1 MLPMGVPP
9 KCSGRYLHKR
19 ATASL
24 PQSASKRENMESIE
38 TLTQEEAR
46 LLAQKLKIK
55 KLEYSV
61 QEQAQK
67 NFLPLFKTTPL
78 IS

>member
-1 MLPMGVPP
+1 
-9 KCSGRYLHKR
+9 
-19 ATASL
+19 
-24 PQSASKRENMESIE
+24 MESIE

-61 QEQAQK
+61 QEQAEKKFFTIRKICLARVQRR
-67 NFLPLFKTTPL
+67 FT
-78 IS
+78 S